1 MVEAPVHAPM
11 TLLRQFRAAPNLLTM
26 LRLVAIPFLV
36 IAILNRH
43 QEEALL
49 IFVLAGATDAVDG
62 RLARRLNQSTRL
74 GQYLDPIAD
83 KLMLST
89 LFLTTTHMGL
99 VPYYVTV
106 LVFARDL
113 GILVISMLLFFTHT
127 MRDFRPSVVGKANT
141 LLQIFTMLVVLVTAG
156 RNNTGLSMLCH
167 VLLVA
172 IAWLAPLS
180 AAQYAWVVTHRIATE
195 PIEAL

>member
-1 MVEAPVHAPM
+1 M

-43 QEEALL
+43 QEKALL

-113 GILVISMLLFFTHT
+113 GILLISTLLFFTHT
-127 MRDFRPSVVGKANT
+127 MRDFRPSLVGKANT

-167 VLLVA
+167 VLLVS

>member
-1 MVEAPVHAPM
+1 MVWSQYSTSM

-36 IAILNRH
+36 IAILKRH

-113 GILVISMLLFFTHT
+113 GILLISTLLFFTNT
-127 MRDFRPSVVGKANT
+127 MRDFRPSIVGKVNT

-156 RNNTGLSMLCH
+156 RKNTGLAMLCH
-167 VLLVA
+167 VLLVS

>member
-1 MVEAPVHAPM
+1 M
-11 TLLRQFRAAPNLLTM
+11 TILRQFRALPNLLTL
-26 LRLVAIPFLV
+26 LRLFAIPFLV
-36 IAILNRH
+36 IAILDRH
-43 QEEALL
+43 EEVALL
-49 IFVLAGATDAVDG
+49 IFVVAGATDAVDG

-99 VPYYVTV
+99 VPLYVTV

-113 GILVISMLLFFTHT
+113 GILLISTLLYMTHT
-127 MRDFRPSVVGKANT
+127 MRDFKPSVVGKANT
-141 LLQIFTMLVVLVTAG
+141 LVQIFTMLLVLVTAV
-156 RNNTGLSMLCH
+156 RTTPQLSLLSH
-167 VLLVA
+167 WLLVL

-180 AAQYAWVVTHRIATE
+180 AAQYAWVVTDRISKE
-195 PIEAL
+195 PTSALG

>member
-167 VLLVA
+167 ALLVA

>member
-1 MVEAPVHAPM
+1 M
-11 TLLRQFRAAPNLLTM
+11 TLLRQFRALPNLLTL
-26 LRLVAIPFLV
+26 LRLFAIPFLV
-36 IAILNRH
+36 ISIVDRH
-43 QEEALL
+43 EEVALL
-49 IFVLAGATDAVDG
+49 VFVVAGATDAVDG

-99 VPYYVTV
+99 VPLYVTV

-113 GILVISMLLFFTHT
+113 GILLISTLLYVTHT
-127 MRDFRPSVVGKANT
+127 MRDFKPSVVGKVNT
-141 LLQIFTMLVVLVTAG
+141 LVQIFTMLLVLVTAV
-156 RNNTGLSMLCH
+156 RQTPQLTTLCH
-167 VLLVA
+167 WLLVV

-180 AAQYAWVVTHRIATE
+180 AAQYAWVVTDRISKE
-195 PIEAL
+195 PAPQR

>member
-1 MVEAPVHAPM
+1 MV
-11 TLLRQFRAAPNLLTM
+11 
-26 LRLVAIPFLV
+26 
-36 IAILNRH
+36 
-43 QEEALL
+43 
-49 IFVLAGATDAVDG
+49 AGATDAVDG

-113 GILVISMLLFFTHT
+113 GILLISALLFATRT
-127 MRDFRPSVVGKANT
+127 MRDFRPSAVGKANT

-156 RNNTGLSMLCH
+156 RNTPELSRLCH
-167 VLLVA
+167 GLLVA

-180 AAQYAWVVTHRIATE
+180 AAQYAWVVTRRIAVE
-195 PIEAL
+195 PLESF

>member
-1 MVEAPVHAPM
+1 MSESPFGKLM

-36 IAILNRH
+36 IAILRRH

-99 VPYYVTV
+99 VPFYVTV

-113 GILVISMLLFFTHT
+113 GILLISSLLFFTHT
-127 MRDFRPSVVGKANT
+127 MRDFRPSMVGKVNT

-156 RNNTGLSMLCH
+156 RSNTGLAMLCH

-180 AAQYAWVVTHRIATE
+180 AAQYAWVVTHRIATD